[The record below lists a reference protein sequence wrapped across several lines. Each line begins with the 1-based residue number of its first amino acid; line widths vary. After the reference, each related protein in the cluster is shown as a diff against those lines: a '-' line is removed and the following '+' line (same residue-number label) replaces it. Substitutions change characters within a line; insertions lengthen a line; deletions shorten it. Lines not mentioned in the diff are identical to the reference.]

1 MVGNVRISMH
11 GMTVKIHVEPIIDE
25 EQWCGV
31 CDIIRVLLEDQD
43 KMQYNHIEQKIKC
56 QLQEEKG

>member
-1 MVGNVRISMH
+1 MH